1 MSSVST
7 PGRPRESV
15 GPPTPELTRYS
26 PRPRTATPRA
36 KDARRPSAQPR
47 PGAEGRYK
55 GHRTRLPARPPHSTT
70 PLPCPP
76 VVRPR
81 GQSSAVAR
89 SCWGPR
95 HDVTQDEQRGGRGGR
110 LSAHGLSAGPS
121 TSQPRNASHS
131 SCSRAASPK
140 PGPAQHRRR
149 RRRRPC
155 PESGA
160 AASPEAARS
169 SSREAVSQR
178 ARAPPPSRPGSLD
191 ARGRGS
197 GKEGGGCEAK
207 MKLTGQDREGAG

>member
-55 GHRTRLPARPPHSTT
+55 GNRTRLPARPPHSTT

-76 VVRPR
+76 AVRPR

-95 HDVTQDEQRGGRGGR
+95 HNVTQDEQRDGRGGR

-149 RRRRPC
+149 RRPC

-169 SSREAVSQR
+169 SSREDVSQS

-207 MKLTGQDREGAG
+207 MKLIGQDREGAG

>member
-76 VVRPR
+76 AVRPR

-160 AASPEAARS
+160 AASPDAARS

-197 GKEGGGCEAK
+197 GKKGGGCEAK